1 MTDTIDAYYWMQS
14 DWAYFGNPR
23 LKELGRRYGLKVN
36 HKPIDLATVYSR
48 TGGIKLEYR
57 SVERKN
63 YRLLEMKRFREILGM
78 PINLEPKFWPKTGH
92 LPSWFVIAAEAL
104 GAETYDISQ
113 AIMTALWVDDVNVE
127 DPGELV
133 RIADGLGLQ
142 GEKSLPRQTTLAPSL
157 HTSAIQTK
165 RSLEVFSARRSTSSE
180 VRHSGG
186 KTGWTC
192 LTRPSNAHLRS
203 RHASKRNLRTL
214 GQAPFRKGNGGACWD
229 RGILQRRHRAVCP
242 ECCGGPI
249 ARISQ
254 TCKGMG

>member
-104 GAETYDISQ
+104 GADTYDISQ

-133 RIADGLGLQ
+133 HIADGLGLQ
-142 GEKSLPRQTTLAPSL
+142 GEKILAEAKDPRSELAYIRNTNEAIARGVFGAPFYFFRGEAFWGQDRLDMLDQT
-157 HTSAIQTK
+157 IK
-165 RSLEVFSARRSTSSE
+165 RALEV
-180 VRHSGG
+180 
-186 KTGWTC
+186 
-192 LTRPSNAHLRS
+192 
-203 RHASKRNLRTL
+203 
-214 GQAPFRKGNGGACWD
+214 
-229 RGILQRRHRAVCP
+229 
-242 ECCGGPI
+242 
-249 ARISQ
+249 
-254 TCKGMG
+254 

>member
-23 LKELGRRYGLKVN
+23 LKELGKRYGLKVN

-92 LPSWFVIAAEAL
+92 LPSWFVIAADAL
-104 GAETYDISQ
+104 GAETYDVSQ
-113 AIMTALWVDDVNVE
+113 AIMTALWVDDVDVE

-133 RIADGLGLQ
+133 RIANGLGLL
-142 GEKSLPRQTTLAPSL
+142 GEKILAEAKDPRSELAYIRNTNEAIARGVFGAPLYFIRGEAFWGQERLDMLVQT
-157 HTSAIQTK
+157 IK
-165 RSLEVFSARRSTSSE
+165 
-180 VRHSGG
+180 
-186 KTGWTC
+186 
-192 LTRPSNAHLRS
+192 
-203 RHASKRNLRTL
+203 RTL
-214 GQAPFRKGNGGACWD
+214 
-229 RGILQRRHRAVCP
+229 
-242 ECCGGPI
+242 
-249 ARISQ
+249 
-254 TCKGMG
+254 